1 VWKHR
6 RTLDD
11 IGHSGVI
18 HGASGQSL
26 TWLAVGVEMRKAAG
40 VALLIWVIMLMVGCQ
55 VVTPAGTV
63 TMSPANGAEDVSPAT
78 PVTVTVDNGNLSH
91 VALTNTEGK
100 SVAGALSD
108 DGHSWTATEALG
120 YGKSYTYTGTATG
133 ADGNTVPVTGS
144 FSTVQPRQLVSGTL
158 NIGDGDTVGIAAPI
172 ILTFDDH
179 VADQSTVQRALR
191 VHTSVPTEGSWAWL
205 PDDNG
210 RSRVH
215 WRSKDYLQPGTQVT
229 VAATLYGMNYGEGK
243 WGQEDLNLHFTA
255 GRAQVVKADV
265 SSHRM
270 VVVRDDR
277 VVMDFPASYGLGS
290 DPNRVTRNGT
300 HVVMS
305 KSPLF
310 LMSNPAYGYVDF
322 PSHWS
327 VRISN
332 NGEFIHANP
341 ETTGV
346 QGSANVTHGC
356 VNLST
361 PNAKEYFDTALFGDP
376 VEVTGSKV
384 PMSSADGDIYDW
396 TVPWDTWVSMSALK

>member
-1 VWKHR
+1 
-6 RTLDD
+6 
-11 IGHSGVI
+11 
-18 HGASGQSL
+18 
-26 TWLAVGVEMRKAAG
+26 MRKAVG
-40 VALLIWVIMLMVGCQ
+40 VALLIWLIVLTAGCQ
-55 VVTPAGTV
+55 VATPPGTV
-63 TMSPANGAEDVSPAT
+63 TMSPANGATEVSPAT
-78 PVTVTVDNGNLSH
+78 PVRVTVDNGK
-91 VALTNTEGK
+91 LTQVGLANAEGK
-100 SVAGALSD
+100 AVAGALSS
-108 DGHSWTATEALG
+108 DGHSWTATEPLG
-120 YGKSYTYTGTATG
+120 YGKNYTYTGSATG
-133 ADGNTVPVTGS
+133 ADGKTVPVTGS
-144 FSTVQPRQLVSGTL
+144 FSTVEPQQVVSGTL

-172 ILTFDDH
+172 ILRFDDH
-179 VADQSTVQRALR
+179 VADRAAVQRALR
-191 VHTSVPTEGSWAWL
+191 VQTSVPTEGSWAWL

-229 VAATLYGMNYGEGK
+229 AAAKLYGVNYGEGK
-243 WGQEDLNLHFTA
+243 WGQEDLTLHFA
-255 GRAQVVKADV
+255 VGRAQIVKADV
-265 SSHRM
+265 SGHRM
-270 VVVRDDR
+270 VVVRDSR

-305 KSPLF
+305 KSPLY

-361 PNAKEYFDTALFGDP
+361 PNAKEYFDSALFGDP
-376 VEVTGSKV
+376 VEVSGSRIAMG
-384 PMSSADGDIYDW
+384 PADGDVYDW
-396 TVPWDTWVSMSALK
+396 ALPWDQWMSMSALK

>member
-1 VWKHR
+1 
-6 RTLDD
+6 
-11 IGHSGVI
+11 
-18 HGASGQSL
+18 
-26 TWLAVGVEMRKAAG
+26 MRKAAG

-91 VALTNTEGK
+91 VALTNAEGK

-108 DGHSWTATEALG
+108 DAHSWTATETLG
-120 YGKSYTYTGTATG
+120 YGKSYSYTGTATG
-133 ADGNTVPVTGS
+133 ADGKTVPVTGS

-158 NIGDGDTVGIAAPI
+158 NIGDGDTVGIAASI

-179 VADQSTVQRALR
+179 VADQSAVQRALR

-265 SSHRM
+265 SSHRI